1 MSEKTVI
8 DVQIDMLVALM
19 KSEGPMTNT
28 EISLYFAGA
37 GVSGKSS
44 RSNIISTAFKRGITR
59 RKKVKG
65 SNCYEYRL
73 AYRYPKF
80 GISYEE
86 TPRNQRPQEDIVA
99 KCKRASNVWQFDQLL
114 KSARGGHAPAN

>member
-19 KSEGPMTNT
+19 KEEGPMTNS

-44 RSNIISTAFKRGITR
+44 RSNIISTAFNR

-65 SNCYEYRL
+65 TNSYEYRL

-80 GISYEE
+80 GISYDE
-86 TPRNQRPQEDIVA
+86 TPRNLRPAEDIVER
-99 KCKRASNVWQFDQLL
+99 CKKTSNVWKFDQLL
-114 KSARGGHAPAN
+114 RAARGGHAPA

>member
-1 MSEKTVI
+1 MNEKTVI
-8 DVQIDMLVALM
+8 DEQIEMLIAIM

-65 SNCYEYRL
+65 TNSYEYRL

-86 TPRNQRPQEDIVA
+86 TPRNLRPKEDIVE
-99 KCKRASNVWQFDQLL
+99 KCKLTSNVYRFDQLL